1 MAEKH
6 RGVLAIV
13 ANEAMTESAK
23 KWLFTGIGALPP
35 RILLFVELL
44 LRVFLLLG
52 SFFLFYGL
60 LDNRELHDLMTE
72 GVEADATIEK
82 VQINRHSIGLD
93 LVWKDAAGATR
104 RLENVR
110 LSDAYA
116 KKIISGGRV
125 ARPSIAIK
133 YLQHPGAGVVFL
145 DDANDRSVQDRS
157 RIILG
162 AILSAGSLLG
172 LWVYFRW
179 CVQRMTPAAAGFFNG
194 DIWMQSKAFMQWYC
208 IDHMSFIEMATL
220 SSALA
225 FALTLGGFS
234 KYIAGVFGVGEGLT
248 DYYILCSL
256 CLFLIIRISHWLIG
270 KYFKSASGH

>member
-6 RGVLAIV
+6 RELAIV
-13 ANEAMTESAK
+13 ANEAMTKSAK

-82 VQINRHSIGLD
+82 VQINRRGLGLD

-145 DDANDRSVQDRS
+145 DDANDRSVQDR
-157 RIILG
+157 
-162 AILSAGSLLG
+162 
-172 LWVYFRW
+172 
-179 CVQRMTPAAAGFFNG
+179 P
-194 DIWMQSKAFMQWYC
+194 
-208 IDHMSFIEMATL
+208 E
-220 SSALA
+220 
-225 FALTLGGFS
+225 
-234 KYIAGVFGVGEGLT
+234 
-248 DYYILCSL
+248 
-256 CLFLIIRISHWLIG
+256 LF
-270 KYFKSASGH
+270 